1 MTLTQLDLNKLSL
14 SYTPSPNG
22 RGSNTICNPFR
33 LTWVRAVLVLFG
45 ILLLGFGISAKA
57 DVLDKA
63 KEAVREYVIKHNADW
78 EDGNIVVTIKGGDKF
93 FEKYA
98 LDKKVKLEVPSRFE
112 MTKITP
118 SMILPMTAVAGGR
131 ELGRTMIIVR
141 IEVFK
146 DVAVA
151 NRKIGR
157 KEKISEEDIDLRT
170 KDVALYPARYFTSK
184 DEIIGKIAGSMI
196 QKGMVVLD
204 WMVADE
210 PVVSRGSQIKI
221 IAKGENIVIET
232 QGTALKDGRLNDL
245 IPVRRENSREE
256 FKAKV
261 VSPDMVEVKI

>member
-1 MTLTQLDLNKLSL
+1 MTNFKF
-14 SYTPSPNG
+14 G
-22 RGSNTICNPFR
+22 I
-33 LTWVRAVLVLFG
+33 WILFG
-45 ILLLGFGISAKA
+45 ICILGFGVSARA

-63 KEAVREYVIKHNADW
+63 KDAVREYVIKHNADW
-78 EDGNIVVTIKGGDKF
+78 EDGNIVVTIRSGDKF
-93 FEKYA
+93 FEKYSSDNNIVFA
-98 LDKKVKLEVPSRFE
+98 VPEKFE
-112 MTKITP
+112 ITKITP
-118 SMILPMTAVAGGR
+118 NMILPILALSNKR
-131 ELGRTMIIVR
+131 EVGKTTVIVR

-146 DVAVA
+146 DVLVA
-151 NRKIGR
+151 NRQIGK
-157 KEKISEEDIDLRT
+157 KESIWEKDLDLKT
-170 KDVALYPARYFTSK
+170 KEVSLYPAKYFTSK

-196 QKGMVVLD
+196 QKGVVVLD

-232 QGTALKDGRLNDL
+232 QGTALKDGQLNDL